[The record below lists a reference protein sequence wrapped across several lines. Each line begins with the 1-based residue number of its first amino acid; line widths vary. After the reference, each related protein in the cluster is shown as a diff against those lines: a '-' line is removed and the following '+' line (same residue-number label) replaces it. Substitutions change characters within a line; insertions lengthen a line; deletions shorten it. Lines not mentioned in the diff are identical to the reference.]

1 MPSKR
6 KYMKRRTNKKGFRK
20 AVLKIVD
27 KEIETK
33 HKDGSWNGVSVST
46 IPVSN
51 SLVNINQGVDQN
63 QRIGNQI
70 KLTSV
75 KGDFFF
81 VLNPNQDYHNLRL
94 ILYMKKDISGPDLSI
109 QYFEQPD
116 YDKFTI
122 VKDVLLP
129 LSKYGE
135 TSKRLSFW
143 KKMRPLVTYDGALG
157 TTCQKNE
164 LLFFY
169 VSDTT
174 LNPPQMYGTI
184 RTFYKDG

>member
-1 MPSKR
+1 MPPKR
-6 KYMKRRTNKKGFRK
+6 YRKKKGNFRK

-27 KEIETK
+27 KQIETK
-33 HKDGSWNGVSVST
+33 HKDGVWNNVDIST
-46 IPVSN
+46 TAVSN
-51 SLVNINQGVDQN
+51 SLVNINQGVDQD

-81 VLNPNQDYHNLRL
+81 TLNPLRDYHNLRL
-94 ILYMKKDISGPDLSI
+94 ILYIKKDISGPDLQI
-109 QYFEQPD
+109 QYFQQPD

-122 VKDVLLP
+122 VKDVLLS

-143 KKMRPLVTYDGALG
+143 KKMSPVITYDG
-157 TTCQKNE
+157 TTGSTVQKNE
-164 LLFFY
+164 LNFYY

-174 LNPPQMYGTI
+174 VLDNPPKMFGTI